1 MKPLVFE
8 LFAENQQNI
17 SDKKIFVVPR
27 GQKLLI
33 FDTKFRENFF
43 SALKITNIQV

>member
-17 SDKKIFVVPR
+17 SDKNDFCGSQGPKIA
-27 GQKLLI
+27 
-33 FDTKFRENFF
+33 NF
-43 SALKITNIQV
+43 